1 MFEELTNTQSE
12 VLAYNGAGLSTGE
25 IADKMGI
32 SIETVKT
39 HIKNIKERLGL
50 QKINELAAYY
60 WVTTFGESFEE
71 KRKQILATVMLVFF
85 LITIFPQEG
94 NQELLRNRTRI
105 TRTRVSTRKYNLV

>member
-60 WVTTFGESFEE
+60 WVTIFGESFEE
-71 KRKQILATVMLVFF
+71 KRKQILATVMVVIFM
-85 LITIFPQEG
+85 ITIIPQEH
-94 NQELLRNRTRI
+94 NQYMA
-105 TRTRVSTRKYNLV
+105 RTRVRTTRKQ